1 MTRTIQ
7 SQSLRRVGL
16 LVALAAAYFV
26 AGRLGLRLA
35 VVNPSATAVWAPTG
49 IALAALLLAG
59 YEVWPAILVGAFL
72 VNLTTSGSVASSV
85 AVAAGNTLEG
95 LLGAYLV
102 NRFARGR
109 RVGERARDVFTLAVL
124 AGIVSTAVSA
134 TAGVLAISLDGL
146 ARWSDFGSIWLTWWL
161 GDAVGVL
168 VVAPALLFWAL
179 RPRVHWTR
187 RQTLEAAALLVS
199 VVVIG
204 IAVFDGLFPWR
215 DRHYP
220 LEFLCVPLLLWA
232 AFRFEP
238 REAATAVL
246 VLSGVAIAGTLSGFG
261 PFARPTYGESLLL
274 VQAFTGVTAIMTLVL
289 AAAVAERREAE
300 ERLRR
305 LAVSDPLTGLSNY
318 RQLVQ
323 ALESEIKRS
332 SRTDRPF
339 AVVLMDL
346 DGLKTINDR
355 FGHLVGSLA
364 LRRVAET
371 LLGSCRGI
379 DTAARFGGDEF
390 ALVLPETGDAAAWHV
405 ARRIAERVSR
415 DGEQPV
421 ISVSVGVAVHPRDG
435 ASLEGL
441 LNAADRSLYDTKSRR
456 RHRAQ
461 AS

>member
-26 AGRLGLRLA
+26 AGRLGLQLA
-35 VVNPSATAVWAPTG
+35 VVNPNATAVWPPTG

-59 YEVWPAILVGAFL
+59 YEVWPAIMVGAFL
-72 VNLTTSGSVASSV
+72 VNVTVSGSVSSAV
-85 AVAAGNTLEG
+85 AVAA
-95 LLGAYLV
+95 
-102 NRFARGR
+102 
-109 RVGERARDVFTLAVL
+109 
-124 AGIVSTAVSA
+124 
-134 TAGVLAISLDGL
+134 
-146 ARWSDFGSIWLTWWL
+146 
-161 GDAVGVL
+161 
-168 VVAPALLFWAL
+168 
-179 RPRVHWTR
+179 
-187 RQTLEAAALLVS
+187 LLVCI
-199 VVVIG
+199 VVIG

-215 DRHYP
+215 SRHYP

-246 VLSGVAIAGTLSGFG
+246 VMAGVAIAGTLAGFG
-261 PFARPTYGESLLL
+261 PFARSTYGESLLL

-323 ALESEIKRS
+323 ALETEIKRS
-332 SRTDRPF
+332 SRTDRSF

-405 ARRIAERVSR
+405 ARRVAERVAR

-441 LNAADRSLYDTKSRR
+441 LNAADRSLYDTKSRQ

>member
-1 MTRTIQ
+1 MTRTIR
-7 SQSLRRVGL
+7 SQTLRRLGL
-16 LVALAAAYFV
+16 LLAIAAAYFV
-26 AGRLGLRLA
+26 AGRLGLRFA
-35 VVNPSATAVWAPTG
+35 VVNPNATAVWPPAG

-59 YEVWPAILVGAFL
+59 YEVWPAIMAGAFL
-72 VNLTTSGSVASSV
+72 VHLSTTGSVPIAV
-85 AVAAGNTLEG
+85 AIAAGNTLEG

-109 RVGERARDVFTLAVL
+109 RVMDRARDIFTLALL

-134 TAGVLAISLDGL
+134 TAGVLAISLDGQ

-161 GDAVGVL
+161 GDAVGDL
-168 VVAPALLFWAL
+168 VVAPAVLLWAQ

-187 RQTLEAAALLVS
+187 RQTLEAAALLLCIG
-199 VVVIG
+199 VVG

-215 DRHYP
+215 SRHYP

-246 VLSGVAIAGTLSGFG
+246 VLSGVAIAGTLAGFG

-323 ALESEIKRS
+323 ALETEIKRS

-441 LNAADRSLYDTKSRR
+441 LNAADRSLYDAKSRQ

>member
-26 AGRLGLRLA
+26 AGRLGLELA
-35 VVNPSATAVWAPTG
+35 VVNPNATAVWPPTG

-59 YEVWPAILVGAFL
+59 YEVWPAIMVGAFL
-72 VNLTTSGSVASSV
+72 VNVTVSGSVSSAV

-161 GDAVGVL
+161 GDAVGDL
-168 VVAPALLFWAL
+168 VVAPAVLFWAL

-187 RQTLEAAALLVS
+187 RQTLEAAALLVCI
-199 VVVIG
+199 VVIG

-215 DRHYP
+215 SRHYP

-246 VLSGVAIAGTLSGFG
+246 VMAGVAIAGTLAGFG
-261 PFARPTYGESLLL
+261 PFARSTYGESLLL

-323 ALESEIKRS
+323 ALETEIKRS
-332 SRTDRPF
+332 SRTDRSF

-405 ARRIAERVSR
+405 ARRIADRVAR

-441 LNAADRSLYDTKSRR
+441 LNAADRSLYDAKSRQ